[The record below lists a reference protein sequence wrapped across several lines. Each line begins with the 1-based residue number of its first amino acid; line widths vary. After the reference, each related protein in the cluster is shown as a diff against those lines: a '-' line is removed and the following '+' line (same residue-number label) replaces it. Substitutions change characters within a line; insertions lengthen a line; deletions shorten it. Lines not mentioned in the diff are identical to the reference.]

1 MNIFDVS
8 IIDEFESCSLF
19 YIMSPETHTESIYL
33 YFEHMDEYEDDV
45 IKHHYLVEKAPILS
59 NWLTIFGYEKNE
71 DEIFK
76 TFKSL
81 KNLLT
86 IIPFEKYRSK
96 ESIRKYISTLTED
109 VISDQIAS
117 VWGIIKPVMEKYPLL
132 AFIYTDYHNIFSLIK
147 DATQY
152 TEDYLF
158 DIDEITSSFRKT
170 SERILKLELLYKTT
184 RSYCTD
190 VFKTENSLGGTVS
203 PQTVD
208 YIYREYCNEAD
219 KIYYKMQP
227 VLSSTG
233 RIGTFRDIEGGP
245 ISLTWAEYYDF
256 HKNSSAFDEDGTT
269 NDIIFSLEDIA
280 YLGISYLLESE
291 SVLRT
296 CKLCGKEFQTKY
308 TSTREYCTR
317 LYGKTKAACN
327 EYASR
332 KSYKEKL
339 FQHPIHQEFTKAYN
353 RLYGRIRRGKIPEDT
368 PLMGQLK
375 ALHDEYYKK
384 YESAGD
390 KKRPSVLE
398 EYVKKNQEIVL

>member
-96 ESIRKYISTLTED
+96 ESIRKYISTLTKD

-158 DIDEITSSFRKT
+158 DIDE
-170 SERILKLELLYKTT
+170 
-184 RSYCTD
+184 
-190 VFKTENSLGGTVS
+190 
-203 PQTVD
+203 
-208 YIYREYCNEAD
+208 
-219 KIYYKMQP
+219 
-227 VLSSTG
+227 
-233 RIGTFRDIEGGP
+233 
-245 ISLTWAEYYDF
+245 
-256 HKNSSAFDEDGTT
+256 
-269 NDIIFSLEDIA
+269 
-280 YLGISYLLESE
+280 
-291 SVLRT
+291 
-296 CKLCGKEFQTKY
+296 
-308 TSTREYCTR
+308 
-317 LYGKTKAACN
+317 
-327 EYASR
+327 
-332 KSYKEKL
+332 
-339 FQHPIHQEFTKAYN
+339 
-353 RLYGRIRRGKIPEDT
+353 
-368 PLMGQLK
+368 
-375 ALHDEYYKK
+375 
-384 YESAGD
+384 
-390 KKRPSVLE
+390 
-398 EYVKKNQEIVL
+398 